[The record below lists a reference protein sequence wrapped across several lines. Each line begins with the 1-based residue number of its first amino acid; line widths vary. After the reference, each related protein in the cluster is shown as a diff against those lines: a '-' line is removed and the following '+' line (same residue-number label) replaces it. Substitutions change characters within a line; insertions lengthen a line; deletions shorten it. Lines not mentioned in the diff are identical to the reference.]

1 MKKSLLAIAVA
12 AALPVA
18 AQAQVTLS
26 GSISTGIIDSG
37 APGAKAKVGKF
48 GGGGNSISVNAVD
61 NIGGGLKAGFTSQMR
76 FDPISGDEASDG
88 GTAIGNKDGIVTSNL
103 FHTAN
108 VYLSGGFGT
117 VSVGKIAEA
126 SSCAFD
132 PFMCTTGAGSLYTGV
147 AGYIVGAST
156 QNNSISYR
164 SPSISGFSGG
174 LQTTVN
180 RDGEDR
186 QNIDLNYSAGP
197 ITAQYMLVNGNTAHS
212 SAGVTGTK
220 ATDQLIGIKYDAK
233 VVAVS
238 FVNTQKENAAGTK
251 TANINYLAALIPMGS
266 FSIAAAYSTDSK
278 AADASDTAWA
288 VGVNYPMGKRTLLGF
303 DLFEKEVAGGSTG
316 FAARIRHTF

>member
-18 AQAQVTLS
+18 AQAQVRLS

-48 GGGGNSISVNAVD
+48 GGGGNSISINAVD
-61 NIGGGLKAGFTSQMR
+61 DIGGGLKAGFTSQMR
-76 FDPISGDEASDG
+76 FDPITGDEASDG
-88 GTAIGNKDGIVTSNL
+88 GTGNNL
-103 FHTAN
+103 FHVAN
-108 VYLSGGFGT
+108 AYLSGGFGT

-156 QNNSISYR
+156 QPNSISYR